1 MLSSRITLAVLLAA
15 TVPVSFAQ
23 TFTEIP
29 NGYERAPS
37 PHKAVQEALYHSGL
51 LVPDEVPFTPLKPGG
66 QPGIGM
72 IDYDDDGDV
81 DIFVSNGLGAAH
93 SLLRNDGN
101 AGFSDVA
108 TSVGVAGMSHDGG
121 GVCFGDLDN
130 DGDRDLLVLGIAS
143 DGHRLYRNEGGIFA
157 DASVSAGFAGPGAG
171 ASSCSMG
178 DFDNDGYLD
187 IVIGNTYDDWSSNL
201 PIFAHQPG
209 VYRHTQ
215 LYMSNGDFTFAEV
228 GESAGLHATRGF
240 VDFSSPA
247 RFHDGEATITWAV
260 AAVDIDGDGDL
271 DILHADDQ
279 GTVPPAAGGG
289 IDRGFVHVFEN
300 DGSARF
306 TDQTESNG
314 LAIHGAWMGLAFAD
328 LNHDGYLDYF
338 ASNAGDYLF
347 PFMGVPY
354 TPGELT
360 SRWFPSNGNGTFADP
375 GIAGLVAT
383 PFGFGAS
390 AFDYDNDGDTDVSY
404 FGGLD
409 LTIAVVRDNPGVL
422 LVNDGAGNFSYDHAA
437 FSPSHSNRS
446 TMGAAIG
453 DLNGDGCDDQVT
465 ASNADSPM
473 LAPMGLAYGSAFD
486 ATAMFA
492 PTMVPVDPSVVPTR
506 FVKNPGLDLLPGSLS
521 IEVNSCATDNGW
533 VQVRTLG
540 SVGITTEGGVNRDG
554 IGALVSVTPWKGAPA
569 MRPVVGG
576 SSHASQDSLTVGF
589 GLGSA
594 HAGTVEVRW
603 PGGVR
608 NRLYDV
614 RHGEKV
620 VFPEIPCSFDEAEV
634 SFSGYLHCLRRA
646 LKELRRGASIDY
658 AQSRRFQRS
667 AIRAFLESRVR

>member
-1 MLSSRITLAVLLAA
+1 MLGSRIMLVILLASS
-15 TVPVSFAQ
+15 VPAVFAQ

-37 PHKAVQEALYHSGL
+37 RHKAAQEALYQSGL
-51 LVPDEVPFTPLKPGG
+51 LVPDEVPFTPLKPRG
-66 QPGIGM
+66 QPGIAM

-81 DIFVSNGLGAAH
+81 DIFVSNGPGAAH
-93 SLLRNDGN
+93 SLLRNDGR

-108 TSVGVAGMSHDGG
+108 TAAGVAGMGHDGG

-130 DGDRDLLVLGIAS
+130 DGDRDLLVLGIAREA
-143 DGHRLYRNEGGIFA
+143 HRLYRNEGGFFT
-157 DASVSAGFAGPGAG
+157 DASVSAGFATPGAG

-201 PIFAHQPG
+201 PIFVHQPG

-215 LYMSNGDFTFAEV
+215 LYMSNGDFTFDEV

-240 VDFSSPA
+240 MDFAAPVG
-247 RFHDGEATITWAV
+247 FHDGEATITWAV
-260 AAVDIDGDGDL
+260 AAVDIDADGDL

-279 GTVPPAAGGG
+279 GVAPPAAGGG

-300 DGSARF
+300 DGTAHF

-314 LAIHGAWMGLAFAD
+314 LATQGAWMGLTFAD

-338 ASNAGDYLF
+338 ASNAGDFLA
-347 PFMGVPY
+347 PFMGAPY
-354 TPGELT
+354 TLGVST
-360 SRWFPSNGNGTFADP
+360 SRWFLSNGDGTFADP
-375 GIAGLVAT
+375 GVGGLVAM

-492 PTMVPVDPSVVPTR
+492 PTMIPVDPSVVPTQ
-506 FVKNPGLDLLPGSLS
+506 FVKNPDLDLLPGSLS
-521 IEVNSCATDNGW
+521 IEVNSCDTDKGW

-540 SVGITTEGGVNRDG
+540 SVDITTRGRANRDG
-554 IGALVSVTPWKGAPA
+554 IGAVVSFTPRTGVPA

-608 NRLYDV
+608 NRLYDA

-620 VFPEIPCSFDEAEV
+620 VFPEIPCSFDDADV
-634 SFSGYLHCLRRA
+634 SFPAYRHCVRRA
-646 LKELRRGASIDY
+646 LKELRRSAAIDDS
-658 AQSRRFQRS
+658 QSYRFQRS
-667 AIRAFLESRVR
+667 AVRAFLESRAR